1 MEHTVQRAS
10 GEKAEPKL
18 SASIQGNVVSLYTL
32 RQSGTLTVRKADG
45 VWRYRSGGE
54 SECPTVMA
62 GIGVETSLHPKVSRL
77 PPGLSLQEN
86 LKNF

>member
-1 MEHTVQRAS
+1 MNRPKLLTGLTQNGKKSSCSPESMEHTVQRAS

-45 VWRYRSGGE
+45 VWR
-54 SECPTVMA
+54 
-62 GIGVETSLHPKVSRL
+62 
-77 PPGLSLQEN
+77 
-86 LKNF
+86 